1 MVREESVIYFVLNTL
16 SPPGVGILFGL
27 WTEGLRSKAPE
38 RKLLLVG
45 SLLMMVYMLEV
56 YRTCWR

>member
-1 MVREESVIYFVLNTL
+1 MIYFVLNTL